1 MYDDNQ
7 TELPRSFIE
16 LFMPPGA
23 VKPRETR
30 EFIGSRYDLCE
41 DMAQMLTEHA
51 SAKLFE
57 LGVTTQDVLER
68 MHRGLVQEQS
78 ALTLPEAG
86 WIVRRLSE
94 LLGWP
99 VMLEEDPLNAPVSP
113 VGLLQVKHMAPGSIG

>member
-30 EFIGSRYDLCE
+30 AFIGSRYDLCE

-57 LGVTTQDVLER
+57 LGVTEQDVLER
-68 MHRGLVQEQS
+68 MHRGLVQDAS
-78 ALTLPEAG
+78 AFTLPEAG

-99 VMLEEDPLNAPVSP
+99 VMLEEGPLNAPVSP
-113 VGLLQVKHMAPGSIG
+113 IGLLQVKHMAPGSIG

>member
-16 LFMPPGA
+16 LFMLPGA
-23 VKPRETR
+23 VKPNQTR

-57 LGVTTQDVLER
+57 LGVTEQDVLER
-68 MHRGLVQEQS
+68 MHRGLVQDAS
-78 ALTLPEAG
+78 AFTPPEAG

-99 VMLEEDPLNAPVSP
+99 VMLDEGTLNKLGTAEMAAAA
-113 VGLLQVKHMAPGSIG
+113 VKAAGK